1 MGLKVYSIEGKLS
14 VPDNLT
20 HQEMLSLFYDAL
32 KEKGIHFAGATKEVG
47 HVHNELDRYSC
58 L

>member
-1 MGLKVYSIEGKLS
+1 MGMKVYSIEGKLS

-20 HQEMLSLFYDAL
+20 HHEMLSLLYEVL

-47 HVHNELDRYSC
+47 YLHNELERYSY